1 METNELTPQI
11 DFNAPKLAEL
21 VEKLTLDQIDSLP
34 FGVVR
39 LDDQGAVSIYNK
51 TEGRLSGF
59 GDRPVLGRRFFVD
72 IAPCTNNAYFKGLID
87 KARRAGTLNI
97 AFTFVGDF
105 CDRDRELSVRAQS
118 ANEGGTWIFTNR
130 P

>member
-51 TEGRLSGF
+51 TEGR
-59 GDRPVLGRRFFVD
+59 
-72 IAPCTNNAYFKGLID
+72 
-87 KARRAGTLNI
+87 
-97 AFTFVGDF
+97 
-105 CDRDRELSVRAQS
+105 
-118 ANEGGTWIFTNR
+118 
-130 P
+130 